1 LTTGVLVAE
10 RVSRRF
16 ALGALGLGAAA
27 GVGGTFGVR
36 AIADRSAN
44 APPPPGTVEGWKATR
59 GDFYLIAHRGSGDVY
74 PEHSMEAYEA
84 AVAWGAQCMEI
95 SVVMT
100 ADGVLICQH
109 DLRYD
114 RTTTI
119 TGKAA
124 NIPSTVLR
132 SARLSA
138 PWLGPAWATE
148 PLPRLALLE
157 EVLRVFGGR
166 VVLALEAKDE
176 AAHAP
181 MIALVERLGLRD
193 SVIIKLPLDSA
204 NFAVAKQAGYP
215 LFAYFGSAVEV
226 SADAIR
232 EAAAKLDPTHDY
244 LIMPIPGDADYE
256 ALVRQAVATKIPV
269 WLFPLHRRR
278 QLDQCRRLG
287 VAGAICS
294 SFGYLSKSNH
304 FAIDDTWSSG
314 AVAPGEMWKT
324 PGAADYAPKW
334 EGNELVLDLQEDQHF
349 ITMGQFGPLEN
360 AAARYRIT
368 VEACWRTLPSNP
380 LENISLVFGHEND
393 AYYEHRQGNGDG
405 YHAILRAD
413 GRMQLFTHTDGA
425 ADGDQ
430 VGPTRQTEI
439 QAGQWIG
446 LQVDVTPTS
455 ISWSRTDVPDVEVNA
470 SDTRYRG
477 GYFHLGRSSTD
488 GVLAFRGLKIR

>member
-1 LTTGVLVAE
+1 VAE

-36 AIADRSAN
+36 AIADRPSD
-44 APPPPGTVEGWKATR
+44 APPPAGTVEGWKATR

-100 ADGVLICQH
+100 ADGILVCQH

-114 RTTTI
+114 RTTTM

-138 PWLGPAWATE
+138 PWLGPAWTTE

-157 EVLRVFGGR
+157 EVLRAFGGR

-193 SVIIKLPLDSA
+193 SVIVKLPLDSA

-215 LFAYFGSAVEV
+215 LFAYFGSAVDV
-226 SADAIR
+226 TADAIR
-232 EAAAKLDPTHDY
+232 EAAAKLDPAHDY

-256 ALVRQAVATKIPV
+256 ALVRQAVATKVPV

-287 VAGAICS
+287 VSGAICS
-294 SFGYLSKSNH
+294 SFGYLSKPGP
-304 FAIDDTWSSG
+304 FATEDTWSSG
-314 AVAPGEMWKT
+314 AVAPGEMSKR
-324 PGAADYAPKW
+324 PGYIDFAPKW
-334 EGNELVLDLQEDQHF
+334 EGDEFVLDLQGDQHF
-349 ITMGQFGPLEN
+349 VTMGQFGPLPN
-360 AAARYRIT
+360 AAAKYRIT
-368 VEACWRTLPSNP
+368 VEACWRVLPSDP
-380 LENISLVFGHEND
+380 VENMSIAFGHD
-393 AYYEHRQGNGDG
+393 HDGYYEHRQGSGDG
-405 YHAILRAD
+405 YHAIVRAD
-413 GRMQLFTHTDGA
+413 GRMQLFTHTDGEP
-425 ADGDQ
+425 DGDQ
-430 VGPTRQTEI
+430 IGPTRQAEV

-446 LQVDVTPTS
+446 LQLDVSPTS
-455 ISWSRTDVPDVEVNA
+455 ITWSRTDVEGVSLTA

-477 GYFHLGRSSTD
+477 GYFHLGRSSID
-488 GVLAFRGLKIR
+488 GVLAFRSLRVR